1 MGELLSAQRSELL
14 AIPEHSADL
23 AALVTVC
30 SEAGHPARVDNDV
43 VRVPGAGDWAAE
55 LNRLAMAKGIT
66 LRGLQTPRASL
77 EEAFFALTDQPGADG
92 DPGSNDRRAAGL
104 PESRG
109 D

>member
-1 MGELLSAQRSELL
+1 
-14 AIPEHSADL
+14 
-23 AALVTVC
+23 
-30 SEAGHPARVDNDV
+30 
-43 VRVPGAGDWAAE
+43 
-55 LNRLAMAKGIT
+55 MAKGIT